1 MLHQIEN
8 DLKEA
13 LKSQDKAKLGVLRIL
28 ISKCRNKSIATGKPL
43 EDSEVMKVL
52 QTAAKQHKESI
63 KLYNQGGRNDLVE
76 KETLELNIVE
86 AYLPS
91 MMTEDE
97 IRLIVVSVIEK
108 TGAASMAAISS
119 DGVVT
124 LSDNTTSTSIATGA
138 LKVTG
143 GVGIAENLNVG
154 GTLNVTGAATAET
167 PPASSNSTRI
177 ATTAFVAAGTAG
189 TVTSISD
196 HIQSSSNNTNAATSG
211 SEYSAT
217 ASIASGSRTFD
228 RSSTTNTFNA
238 GIDIGSNSIVTITF
252 TQGASVF
259 SGGLIHNIQKLRIQV
274 SCAK

>member
-28 ISKCRNKSIATGKPL
+28 IAKCRNKSIAMGKPL

-76 KETLELNIVE
+76 QETLELNIVE

-108 TGAASMAAISS
+108 TGAASMA
-119 DGVVT
+119 DFGKVMPQVMKE
-124 LSDNTTSTSIATGA
+124 GA
-138 LKVTG
+138 GKIDG
-143 GVGIAENLNVG
+143 GVAQ
-154 GTLNVTGAATAET
+154 TLLKELL
-167 PPASSNSTRI
+167 S
-177 ATTAFVAAGTAG
+177 
-189 TVTSISD
+189 
-196 HIQSSSNNTNAATSG
+196 
-211 SEYSAT
+211 
-217 ASIASGSRTFD
+217 
-228 RSSTTNTFNA
+228 
-238 GIDIGSNSIVTITF
+238 
-252 TQGASVF
+252 
-259 SGGLIHNIQKLRIQV
+259 
-274 SCAK
+274 